1 MSTHPHSIPDDSDA
15 ETEATAAAAASP
27 PVDVV
32 MVHFRAEETLLP
44 TVRAMF
50 DERTGRLAAPIAS
63 LRVVDNDVEHPA
75 RSVAE
80 ILAEDSRARYLPQAS
95 NIGFGRACNMAIEDG
110 SAPHLLLVNPDCRI
124 EPSNIAELS
133 QRLAGDAACLAI
145 GPKIRRPDGSP
156 EISWAPH
163 PTFLWEVKR
172 RRLWRA
178 LSVGK
183 PWATQKARLLTS
195 AARDVDWLT
204 AACLMMRRDAFER
217 IGGFDP
223 AYFLYFED
231 ADLGKRLGEHGKLRF
246 DPSVEVEH
254 LGGSSSEHDR
264 QAALRHYRESQRTY
278 YRKHRPAIERAGLAL
293 WRRIRR

>member
-1 MSTHPHSIPDDSDA
+1 MSRSTMPTGGETGRGDGVGDA
-15 ETEATAAAAASP
+15 EAP
-27 PVDVV
+27 PLQVDVV
-32 MVHFRAEETLLP
+32 MVHFRAEETLFP
-44 TVRAMF
+44 TVEAMF
-50 DERTGRLAAPIAS
+50 DQQTGQLADPIAT
-63 LRVVDNDVEHPA
+63 LRVVDNDVDHPA
-75 RSVAE
+75 KSVAE
-80 ILAEDSRARYLPQAS
+80 ILDREPRAQYLPQQS
-95 NIGFGRACNMAIEDG
+95 NIGFGRACNMAIEHG
-110 SAPHLLLVNPDCRI
+110 SAPHILLLNPDCRI
-124 EPSNIAELS
+124 EPTAIAELS
-133 QRLAGDAACLAI
+133 RRLSADPHRLAI

-178 LSVGK
+178 LSAGQD
-183 PWATQKARLLTS
+183 WAMDKARRLTS
-195 AARDVDWLT
+195 SARDVDWLT

-217 IGGFDP
+217 IAGFDP

-264 QAALRHYRESQRTY
+264 MAALQHYRESQRTY
-278 YRKHRPAIERAGLAL
+278 YRKHRPVMERAGLAL
-293 WRRIRR
+293 WRRIRQ

>member
-1 MSTHPHSIPDDSDA
+1 MSHADPTRSPGAEAADDS
-15 ETEATAAAAASP
+15 ATAAPS
-27 PVDVV
+27 VDVV

-50 DERTGRLAAPIAS
+50 DEATGRLASPIET
-63 LRVVDNDVEHPA
+63 LHVVDNDVDHPA

-80 ILAEDSRARYLPQAS
+80 ILRKEPNARYLPQDS
-95 NIGFGRACNMAIEDG
+95 NIGFGRACNMAIEAG
-110 SAPHLLLVNPDCRI
+110 SARHLLLVNPDCRI
-124 EPSNIAELS
+124 EPAGIAALS
-133 QRLAGDAACLAI
+133 RRLIADPSCLAI

-178 LSVGK
+178 LSAGQ
-183 PWATQKARLLTS
+183 PWALEKARRLTS
-195 AARDVDWLT
+195 AARNVDWLT

-223 AYFLYFED
+223 SYFLYFED
-231 ADLGKRLGEHGKLRF
+231 ADLGKRLGEHGTLRF
-246 DPSVEVEH
+246 DPSVQVEH

-264 QAALRHYRESQRTY
+264 QAAFQHYRESQRTY
-278 YRKHRPAIERAGLAL
+278 YRKHRPAIERAGLAI